1 MARVSNITFDQVAAA
16 ANAIKAA
23 GDKPTARR
31 VREALGTGSMAT
43 VLKHF
48 QRYQGG
54 NTTHDQDDNQDI
66 NLDPAIVKAI
76 TTAIAAQVAAAGVE
90 HEQKIAD
97 LQGEIA
103 ALIQENERISTD
115 NEALDV
121 EIDALKQR
129 VAKLTGQVET
139 ISNEAKGLAN
149 QLDNERNGRIQAEQ
163 AAAVLTAQKVD
174 AENRTQ
180 EAVAGKNAYHELLLQ
195 SREKAEELSRELTAE
210 LRGRLAA
217 NAGEKTDTARTET
230 SANKTKPSRAKTKP
244 APSPTSV

>member
-1 MARVSNITFDQVAAA
+1 MSRASNITYDQVAAA

-43 VLKHF
+43 VLKYF

-54 NTTHDQDDNQDI
+54 NTAKQEQDDNQDI
-66 NLDPAIVKAI
+66 SLDPAIVKAI

-90 HEQKIAD
+90 SEQKIAD
-97 LQGEIA
+97 LQGEIT

-129 VAKLTGQVET
+129 AAKLTGQMET
-139 ISNEAKGLAN
+139 ISNETRNLTN
-149 QLDNERNGRIQAEQ
+149 QLENERNGRIHAEQ
-163 AAAVLTAQKVD
+163 AAAVLTAQKID
-174 AENRTQ
+174 AENRAQ
-180 EAVAGKNAYHELLLQ
+180 EAIAAKNAYHELLLQ
-195 SREKAEELSRELTAE
+195 SREKTEELSRELTTE
-210 LRGRLAA
+210 LRERLTA
-217 NAGEKTDTARTET
+217 NAGEKTDTT
-230 SANKTKPSRAKTKP
+230 STNKTKPTRTKTKP
-244 APSPTSV
+244 ETPPTSVR